1 MKAEVKVFDDSKVGV
16 KGLVESGVTKIP
28 HMFHTGKLDITKNL
42 DSDSRLSVPIIDLKD
57 IHANPSLRVEVI
69 DQIRS
74 ACHEWGFFQMINHGI
89 HVTVLDEMIDGI
101 RIFHEQDADVRKKF
115 YTHDL
120 KEKFQYYSN
129 MEPCLVAKLLIG
141 EIHLVLP
148 SLLVHSNQKYYHQY
162 AGNIPYI
169 LNPNCDFDPAIHYQL
184 SL

>member
-74 ACHEWGFFQMINHGI
+74 ACHEWGFFS
-89 HVTVLDEMIDGI
+89 DD
-101 RIFHEQDADVRKKF
+101 
-115 YTHDL
+115 
-120 KEKFQYYSN
+120 
-129 MEPCLVAKLLIG
+129 
-141 EIHLVLP
+141 
-148 SLLVHSNQKYYHQY
+148 
-162 AGNIPYI
+162 
-169 LNPNCDFDPAIHYQL
+169 
-184 SL
+184 